1 MTYPFGIDISAYQ
14 YSPDGKQKPDFDLIN
29 EKCDFVAVRAGIS
42 WGYTDKWFEYSWSH
56 VLRPRLGYHVV
67 YPGESATAQMKHFL
81 NIVHPTQN
89 DRLVLDMELDHG
101 YSKARITKT
110 LVDCMNIIQTET
122 GRYPVIYSRAY
133 WVNDHLDVNA
143 LPEKT
148 DWWLANYLRS
158 NPDPYFTPEMTPP
171 PMLPN
176 GVKNWLIHQTSK
188 EQDGSKVGV
197 VSHYVDTNRWNG
209 THDELLAYF
218 GLGEETPEPEPPVEV
233 EDKLFDAKVTTTP
246 PNRLKTRYAPNG
258 AERPKADWLQSQA
271 VVPVY
276 ETHSTGWWRVAPEA
290 WSSATW
296 MERVEDKLP
305 EPQEPLFQARVYS
318 WATPYVNVRAE
329 PSLSAG
335 KVGFKYPLAVTDVMS
350 TVPDWYEVPEGWMMS
365 QFLERLDYEPPASL
379 LDIKP
384 LWQNDPRWK
393 DHKLGNSYYTI
404 GQMGCLITALS
415 GQFNTTPDQLN
426 DALLKVGGFTG
437 ANLYWKAITT
447 VMPNY
452 EYVTAI
458 DCYYVPAPLQEI
470 DVLLEM
476 KVPPVVQVDLIP
488 GGVMN
493 QHWVQIVGK
502 SGSDYIINDPINGKQ
517 VSFRQTYG
525 DPARWIFRIRAYR
538 RQA

>member
-1 MTYPFGIDISAYQ
+1 MTYPFGIDISKYQDPAMINYDKIAEQVDFVILRIGFGWTKDIYFERHYLAFTERGVRIGGYHFPLNTRLQEQADLVKQALDGKRIEAGLWVDVEAQYQSRSEINAYIPILESTLDTEIGIYTSYSKWLEVMQNETRWASRRLWVANYYVTVPRLPSPWKKWCVWQ
-14 YSPDGKQKPDFDLIN
+14 YS
-29 EKCDFVAVRAGIS
+29 S
-42 WGYTDKWFEYSWSH
+42 
-56 VLRPRLGYHVV
+56 
-67 YPGESATAQMKHFL
+67 
-81 NIVHPTQN
+81 
-89 DRLVLDMELDHG
+89 
-101 YSKARITKT
+101 
-110 LVDCMNIIQTET
+110 T
-122 GRYPVIYSRAY
+122 GRLNGYAG
-133 WVNDHLDVNA
+133 NLD
-143 LPEKT
+143 L
-148 DWWLANYLRS
+148 DWA
-158 NPDPYFTPEMTPP
+158 DA
-171 PMLPN
+171 
-176 GVKNWLIHQTSK
+176 
-188 EQDGSKVGV
+188 DGLS
-197 VSHYVDTNRWNG
+197 SIP
-209 THDELLAYF
+209 AI
-218 GLGEETPEPEPPVEV
+218 GEETPEPEPPVEV

-246 PNRLKTRYAPNG
+246 PNRLKTRYTPNG

-365 QFLERLDYEPPASL
+365 RFLERLDYDPPAIL

-458 DCYYVPAPLQEI
+458 DCYYVPAPLHEI
-470 DVLLEM
+470 DALLEQR
-476 KVPPVVQVDLIP
+476 VPPVVQVDLYP